1 MADLLSVGDLP
12 EGFAYPP
19 EFIRVVELGL
29 IDLEPWHVLEGGQL
43 RERFRG
49 LAERY
54 PARTLVP
61 FACRQDNDDVACWDL
76 GIGEGAVVIV
86 HDYASPGWESRGRF
100 ADFSGWLRQAIEDLI
115 AFE

>member
-1 MADLLSVGDLP
+1 VADFLSVDDLL
-12 EGFAYPP
+12 EGFTYPP
-19 EFIRVVELGL
+19 EFVRGVELGL

-76 GIGEGAVVIV
+76 RIGEGARVI
-86 HDYASPGWESRGRF
+86 A
-100 ADFSGWLRQAIEDLI
+100 
-115 AFE
+115 